1 MFDVLCSPKQRSA
14 ESTIYLYIKLQQS
27 LDFWYWSL

>member
-14 ESTIYLYIKLQQS
+14 EFIYI
-27 LDFWYWSL
+27 